1 MRKNPKL
8 EVVALQWLE
17 NSKMRIK
24 ESSYVK
30 YANMLQKHIL
40 PEMGE
45 VRMKRLTTE
54 MVERFVQG
62 KLTCGKLD
70 GNGGLSE
77 KTVKDILVVLKAICQ
92 FAEQMDIEAP
102 CRFHLIRIR
111 QNDSEIHVLGKQEQK
126 RLEEY
131 LMEDDSLL
139 KTGVL
144 ISLYMG
150 LRLGEVCALKKN
162 NILYNE
168 EILQVRF
175 TMQRIQNFENKESGK
190 TKIIVTEPKSNCS
203 VRDIPIPAFLMKR
216 LKNLEDASDN
226 AYVLTGLV
234 NKYIEPR
241 RMENILKKY
250 LEECQLEVM
259 NYHTLRHTFATRCI
273 EEGVDVKSL
282 SEILGHANVNITL
295 NRYVHSS
302 MEQKRR
308 CMEKLLLQGEK
319 E

>member
-144 ISLYMG
+144 ISLYM
-150 LRLGEVCALKKN
+150 
-162 NILYNE
+162 
-168 EILQVRF
+168 
-175 TMQRIQNFENKESGK
+175 
-190 TKIIVTEPKSNCS
+190 
-203 VRDIPIPAFLMKR
+203 
-216 LKNLEDASDN
+216 
-226 AYVLTGLV
+226 
-234 NKYIEPR
+234 
-241 RMENILKKY
+241 
-250 LEECQLEVM
+250 
-259 NYHTLRHTFATRCI
+259 
-273 EEGVDVKSL
+273 
-282 SEILGHANVNITL
+282 
-295 NRYVHSS
+295 
-302 MEQKRR
+302 
-308 CMEKLLLQGEK
+308 
-319 E
+319 